1 MPTPALALHSALEVR
16 NRDTVRNDPMLR
28 EETIPPPKSR
38 TGGSPLRVWE
48 MPVPTAK
55 EGSLEEEAESLQ
67 PAAGLDLHSPPSS

>member
-1 MPTPALALHSALEVR
+1 MPTLALALHGALKVR
-16 NRDTVRNDPMLR
+16 NKDTVRNDPMFR
-28 EETIPPPKSR
+28 EEMMPHPKSR

-48 MPVPTAK
+48 MPVPTK